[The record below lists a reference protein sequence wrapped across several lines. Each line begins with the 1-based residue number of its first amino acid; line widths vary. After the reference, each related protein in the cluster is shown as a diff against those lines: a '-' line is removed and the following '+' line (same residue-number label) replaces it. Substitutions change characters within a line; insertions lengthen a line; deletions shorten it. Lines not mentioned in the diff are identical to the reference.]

1 MTQTTNTQTFDQPC
15 DAAQAAYFELMF
27 HRQYVAP
34 HEGTGGTDEDGR
46 VYHTHHIAPK
56 SIQPGFD
63 KDRWNLVRLS
73 FEEHI
78 RAHELLI
85 DATTGED
92 KVAMSRALAC
102 MTQMYRAAD
111 GSFDM
116 EKAAEAARIANKANS
131 EAQSDRL
138 KERWKDPSYRAQKS
152 RERSSTNRRNWTK
165 KDYRARQTAA
175 IVEGRQRSFQDKAFK
190 EDVYARQAAAI
201 SGEKHFRFRPLNI
214 YCHDTGLLVAEGVCL
229 TEWCRENALDQ
240 PHLFETISADR
251 SKPSSRENRA
261 HNKGYFARYLD
272 ENGAPIGGVNPAVP
286 QPKPNRGKWANVYR
300 YEDDSLVA
308 ANVIVS
314 QFVKTDVE
322 GKKLTQGALSR
333 TAYADHTM
341 PSSTKNPHA
350 HKGFYIEY
358 CD

>member
-34 HEGTGGTDEDGR
+34 HGGTGGTDDDGR

-56 SIQPGFD
+56 SVFPGLD

-85 DATTGED
+85 DATSGED

-116 EKAAEAARIANKANS
+116 EKAAEAARVANKANS

-138 KERWKDPSYRAQKS
+138 KERWKDPSYRARKS
-152 RERSSTNRRNWTK
+152 RERSSQNRRNWTK

-190 EDVYARQAAAI
+190 EDT
-201 SGEKHFRFRPLNI
+201 P
-214 YCHDTGLLVAEGVCL
+214 
-229 TEWCRENALDQ
+229 
-240 PHLFETISADR
+240 
-251 SKPSSRENRA
+251 
-261 HNKGYFARYLD
+261 
-272 ENGAPIGGVNPAVP
+272 
-286 QPKPNRGKWANVYR
+286 
-300 YEDDSLVA
+300 
-308 ANVIVS
+308 
-314 QFVKTDVE
+314 
-322 GKKLTQGALSR
+322 
-333 TAYADHTM
+333 
-341 PSSTKNPHA
+341 
-350 HKGFYIEY
+350 
-358 CD
+358 